1 MANLTVTVT
10 VDDTDQKVLKNDLLD
25 IDDWVQEAVSG
36 KINSCWKRM
45 QNNWTTKLMN
55 DASFTDSIPSNKT
68 DFVTLVTSR
77 ADYKNRAARD
87 AEAEGNTIEE

>member
-10 VDDTDQKVLKNDLLD
+10 VDDTDQKVLKNDILD
-25 IDDWVQEAVSG
+25 IDTWVQEAVSG

-45 QNNWTTKLMN
+45 QNNWTTKLIN
-55 DASFTDSIPSNKT
+55 DESFTDPIPSNKT

-77 ADYKNRAARD
+77 ADYKDRVARD
-87 AEAEGNTIEE
+87 GEG

>member
-1 MANLTVTVT
+1 MAKTITIEI
-10 VDDTDQKVLKNDLLD
+10 DDTDEKVLMNDILD
-25 IDDWVQEAVSG
+25 IDEWVQNAVTG

-45 QNNWTTKLMN
+45 QNNWTTQLIN

-77 ADYKNRAARD
+77 EDYKDRAAMD
-87 AEAEGNTIEE
+87 ADSNTSVKR